1 MVFQAVHLL
10 LLRMMHIIG
19 CNLKRH
25 KRVFIILIPFVIL
38 LFLYLIV
45 KSNIIDSIHLWD
57 CIIYKYTR
65 IYCPGC
71 GMTRAVKALFHG
83 DILLSLRQNALLL
96 SSIIVL
102 ILLYIEF
109 VFKAFNK
116 NVFSIWHNKHFWVIF
131 LIFFLL
137 YSILRNFVAFL
148 PPF

>member
-1 MVFQAVHLL
+1 MIHT
-10 LLRMMHIIG
+10 IG
-19 CNLKRH
+19 YNLKRH

-57 CIIYKYTR
+57 CIIYKYTH

-116 NVFSIWHNKHFWVIF
+116 NVFSIWHNKSFWVIF